1 LTLETLRSASTLSF
15 LAPFLQRF
23 YLRALSHQPH
33 EKEIPMSANPQQDQH
48 AVRRERIDE
57 AFKIDEPVRDSR
69 VGPRVIPVVIAIVA
83 LVVILVLF
91 YVAPWG

>member
-1 LTLETLRSASTLSF
+1 
-15 LAPFLQRF
+15 
-23 YLRALSHQPH
+23 
-33 EKEIPMSANPQQDQH
+33 MSVDPQQDQH

-57 AFKIDEPVRDSR
+57 AFKVDEPVHDPR
-69 VGPRVIPVVIAIVA
+69 VGPRVIPIVIAIVA

>member
-1 LTLETLRSASTLSF
+1 
-15 LAPFLQRF
+15 
-23 YLRALSHQPH
+23 
-33 EKEIPMSANPQQDQH
+33 MSVDPQQDQH

-57 AFKIDEPVRDSR
+57 AFKVDEPVHDAR

-83 LVVILVLF
+83 LVVIIVLF

>member
-1 LTLETLRSASTLSF
+1 LTPERLHSGAASWF
-15 LAPFLQRF
+15 LAPFLQHP

-33 EKEIPMSANPQQDQH
+33 EKEIPMSADLQQDQH

-57 AFKIDEPVRDSR
+57 AFKIDEPVHDPR
-69 VGPRVIPVVIAIVA
+69 VGPRVIPIVIAIVA

>member
-1 LTLETLRSASTLSF
+1 
-15 LAPFLQRF
+15 
-23 YLRALSHQPH
+23 
-33 EKEIPMSANPQQDQH
+33 MSVDPQQDQH

-57 AFKIDEPVRDSR
+57 AFKVDAPVHDSR
-69 VGPRVIPVVIAIVA
+69 VGPRVIPIVIAIVA

>member
-1 LTLETLRSASTLSF
+1 
-15 LAPFLQRF
+15 
-23 YLRALSHQPH
+23 
-33 EKEIPMSANPQQDQH
+33 MSANPQQDQH

-69 VGPRVIPVVIAIVA
+69 VGPRVIPVMVAILIVVA
-83 LVVILVLF
+83 IIVLF